1 MLSWRGSR
9 PPGPCSA
16 MKPDSPQD
24 HAGQESELDE
34 LYREVILDHY
44 RSPRH
49 HGSLASATVEREGL
63 NPLCGDEISVALK
76 VEDGTITDIAFKGSG
91 CSISQSSASMMT
103 DVVLGKSLA
112 DVATV
117 FHDFTA
123 MMQGSDEVD
132 PLDMGDLESLTGV
145 RKFPV
150 RVKCATLAWHT
161 LQEALGVLSER
172 GSAPEDG
179 PDHSKPPA

>member
-1 MLSWRGSR
+1 
-9 PPGPCSA
+9 
-16 MKPDSPQD
+16 MKPDRPEDYAQ
-24 HAGQESELDE
+24 QEGELDE

-49 HGSLASATVEREGL
+49 RGSMASPTVKREGL
-63 NPLCGDEISVALK
+63 NPLCGDEITIALK
-76 VEDGTITDIAFKGSG
+76 VEGGTITDIAFNGSG

-103 DVVLGKSLA
+103 DAVMGKNIA
-112 DVATV
+112 EVGAV

-132 PLDMGDLESLTGV
+132 PTELGDLESLTGV

-161 LQEALGVLSER
+161 LEEALGVLNTD
-172 GSAPEDG
+172 GAAPEGDS
-179 PDHSKPPA
+179 DHPEPRA